1 MGAHN
6 LKETTMAFAITPS
19 LGFLDTL
26 SEPYGYWDANLGKGS
41 PQLGSV
47 IQASDGHAYVQA
59 QASAAVASAATV
71 VILTEPAMT
80 FATGAGAWT
89 TRTAAHA
96 IGDRAWLQK
105 TAA

>member
-1 MGAHN
+1 
-6 LKETTMAFAITPS
+6 MAFSITPS

-47 IQASDGHAYVQA
+47 IQASDGHAYIQA
-59 QASAAVASAATV
+59 IASAAVASAGTV
-71 VILTEPAMT
+71 VILTETGTPPAMT

-105 TAA
+105 TLA